1 MTFLIKHFAP
11 FWAMK
16 RAIIKAALAGMSD
29 TGKELMLKE
38 VIASQLPKMCLGHR
52 PYQKNG
58 KKAFVCPGTIT
69 TNTDGEII

>member
-1 MTFLIKHFAP
+1 MTWIIKHFAI

-16 RAIIKAALAGMSD
+16 RAIIKAALYGMNENA
-29 TGKELMLKE
+29 KERMLKE

-58 KKAFVCPGTIT
+58 KRQHLEQV
-69 TNTDGEII
+69 EII